1 MRFPCSG
8 RLFLNFFCLSFLV
21 AELEVLCHC
30 HLVVLA
36 MFCTKPGEF
45 GLSLFYNELAELMPL
60 PVIFFLPS
68 GKFTEVDVACL
79 DK

>member
-1 MRFPCSG
+1 M
-8 RLFLNFFCLSFLV
+8 
-21 AELEVLCHC
+21 LCHC

-60 PVIFFLPS
+60 PINFFLPS